1 MKWLEAHD
9 SKAIGSQITMKLVT
23 GTALSLYWACFF
35 CYWESDQE
43 DKFITSK
50 VAAVYLRI
58 YYCLS
63 KKISLCLNCYQDFLV
78 HEHVIEI
85 ENPDNA
91 IQVIRKIDSWISLI
105 KDHGVQ
111 YKIESIYND
120 YFIEIKNYEEKL
132 YSIKEKLKHPI
143 NRDIFLWNT

>member
-1 MKWLEAHD
+1 MAE
-9 SKAIGSQITMKLVT
+9 I
-23 GTALSLYWACFF
+23 
-35 CYWESDQE
+35 
-43 DKFITSK
+43 
-50 VAAVYLRI
+50 YLRI

-91 IQVIRKIDSWISLI
+91 IQVIRKIDRWISLI

-120 YFIEIKNYEEKL
+120 YFIEIKNYEDKL

-143 NRDIFLWNT
+143 NRDIFLWNTLIKLEALNILKSLDSSKAMSDYKDHLAHLSFNEKFNKKVSY